1 MIATDDSFLAQQA
14 RKFAGIGYKH
24 LTADAGRT
32 HLAQEEVQNP
42 DYKRFDVI
50 GLNYRM
56 NDISAA
62 IGIGQLERIDEIIS
76 YNFLLISF
84 KRVLLV
90 IK

>member
-1 MIATDDSFLAQQA
+1 MRA

-32 HLAQEEVQNP
+32 HLAIGVQDP
-42 DYKRFDVI
+42 SYKRFDLI

-62 IGIGQLERIDEIIS
+62 VGMAA
-76 YNFLLISF
+76 
-84 KRVLLV
+84 
-90 IK
+90 